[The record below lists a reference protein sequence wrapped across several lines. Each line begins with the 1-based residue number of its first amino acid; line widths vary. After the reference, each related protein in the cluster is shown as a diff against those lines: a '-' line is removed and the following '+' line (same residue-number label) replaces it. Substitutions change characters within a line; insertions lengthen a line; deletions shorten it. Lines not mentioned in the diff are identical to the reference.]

1 MSFALLKPMQCPP
14 RLQKL
19 SILEDT
25 RDLAWIL
32 EERTNRQEV
41 MALDFETKGDWGTPD
56 AHPVGVALSDSRGS
70 IYIPFLQDPSAYER
84 TMRLLHK
91 WQVPLIAHNAFFD
104 AAWPLR
110 DFSLWLNWHG
120 CTFAMYKLM
129 ATEGWPGQQWG
140 LKAAQKDLLGW
151 KETNEG
157 KLDEWLVDN
166 GHVSSVSKEK
176 KEGYVLRGEG
186 EDARWHSP
194 RKGEMWRAPTEI
206 LGHYACLDA
215 DACWLL
221 YTQVLAPVLS
231 RFQVLQD
238 YCLVLYPPYIRLLIE
253 QKLRGIQ
260 INVDKL
266 TEYKVE
272 LQSEI
277 ESLKASLLLSPEI
290 EPHVRHFN
298 NQFVEEISRSEPV
311 QWKKKPALGAE
322 PPRHTK
328 SGAVSKS
335 WGNWDVKRRKAEE
348 TGPELSKNWENWNV
362 RMEDARKQQHFNLN
376 SGKQMAWLLYER
388 LQFPVLIRTDS
399 GQPATDEDALLGMG
413 EVGAKFL
420 SISEKEKLVQFC
432 EQTLELTRKD
442 TGTIHPGFMVP
453 GTLTGRLSGRAPN
466 LQQVPKVGR
475 FLECWIPSPG
485 KVWVDCDHSAIEPVV
500 LTELSKD
507 PGLWTIYGPNAEP
520 NDVYLYVGASL
531 PGIGEKIRA
540 TGYSPMFPTKE
551 TIQRA
556 KKECKKERQIAKT
569 IKLAADYGAG
579 PGKLQYTLK
588 VQGIPISMSEAEEM
602 HAAFWDL
609 FKGIRLWKRELEE
622 QHKRN
627 KGWVLNG
634 IGRPMGVW
642 QDSTKDLVNR
652 VCQSTG
658 HDIHLYYIQIVQG
671 LLARDRIEWTP
682 VIADF
687 HDQMIIEVDPK
698 DAERVRYL
706 MGTEAYE
713 ILNERMG
720 GQIRMKG
727 EANIVENL
735 AYAKVENWNKAN

>member
-14 RLQKL
+14 RLTKL

-25 RDLAWIL
+25 RDLEWIFS
-32 EERTNRQEV
+32 ERLNQHEV

-70 IYIPFLQDPSAYER
+70 LYIPFNQDSTAYER

-110 DFSLWLNWHG
+110 DFSLWLNWHA

-140 LKAAQKDLLGW
+140 LKSAQKDLLQW
-151 KETNEG
+151 QETNE
-157 KLDEWLVDN
+157 KHLDEWLVDN
-166 GHVSSVSKEK
+166 GHVASSSKES
-176 KEGYVLRGEG
+176 KEGGVLRGEG
-186 EDARWHSP
+186 EEARWLSP
-194 RKGEMWRAPTEI
+194 RKAEMWRAPVSI

-221 YTQVLAPVLS
+221 YTQILHPVAQRFPVLG
-231 RFQVLQD
+231 D
-238 YCLVLYPPYIRLLIE
+238 YVYNLYPPFIRLLIE
-253 QKLRGIQ
+253 QKIQGIS
-260 INVDKL
+260 IDVDKL
-266 TEYKVE
+266 ISYQEEFKN
-272 LQSEI
+272 EI
-277 ESLKASLLLSPEI
+277 QILETSLLNSPEI
-290 EPHVRHFN
+290 EPHVRVWN
-298 NQFVEEISRSEPV
+298 LKCISEISGSEPAKY
-311 QWKKKPALGAE
+311 KKARTLGAE
-322 PPRHTK
+322 PPRYTK
-328 SGAVSKS
+328 AGGLSKS
-335 WGNWDVKRRKAEE
+335 WANWDAKRQADEE
-348 TGPELSKNWENWNV
+348 RGPELSLNWIKWN
-362 RMEDARKQQHFNLN
+362 ARAEEAKGTQHFNLN
-376 SGKQMAWLLYER
+376 SGTQLSWLLYE
-388 LQFPVLIRTDS
+388 QMKFPVIIRTDK
-399 GQPATDEDALLGMG
+399 GLPATNKDALLGMG
-413 EVGAKFL
+413 EVGRKFL
-420 SISEKEKLVQFC
+420 AISEKEKLVQFC
-432 EQTLELTRKD
+432 VQTLELTRPD
-442 TGTIHPGFMVP
+442 TKTVHPGFMVP
-453 GTLTGRLSGRAPN
+453 GTLTGRLSGKAPN

-475 FLECWIPSPG
+475 FLECWKPRDG

-500 LTELSKD
+500 LTELSRD
-507 PGLWTIYGPNAEP
+507 PGLWTIYGPDAEP

-622 QHKRN
+622 QHKKN

-634 IGRPMGVW
+634 IGRPIGVW
-642 QDSTKDLVNR
+642 KDSTKDLVNR

-658 HDIHLYYIQIVQG
+658 HDIHLYYIGIVQR
-671 LLARDRIEWTP
+671 LLLEEGIQWTP

-706 MGTEAYE
+706 MGVKAYE
-713 ILNERMG
+713 ILNERVG
-720 GQIRMKG
+720 GQIRIKG
-727 EANIVENL
+727 EANVVQNL
-735 AYAKVENWNKAN
+735 AYAKVENWGAAV